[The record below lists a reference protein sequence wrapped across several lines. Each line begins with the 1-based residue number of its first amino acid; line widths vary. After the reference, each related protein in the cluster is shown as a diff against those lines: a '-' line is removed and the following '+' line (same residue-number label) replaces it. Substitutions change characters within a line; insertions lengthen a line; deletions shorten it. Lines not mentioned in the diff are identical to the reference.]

1 MVAVVGVCVFV
12 VRIGCC
18 FEGRG
23 CGGRG
28 QGRVVWWEV
37 H

>member
-1 MVAVVGVCVFV
+1 MVAVVGVCVAV
-12 VRIGCC
+12 VRIVCC
-18 FEGRG
+18 FDGRG

-28 QGRVVWWEV
+28 QGVVVDLEE